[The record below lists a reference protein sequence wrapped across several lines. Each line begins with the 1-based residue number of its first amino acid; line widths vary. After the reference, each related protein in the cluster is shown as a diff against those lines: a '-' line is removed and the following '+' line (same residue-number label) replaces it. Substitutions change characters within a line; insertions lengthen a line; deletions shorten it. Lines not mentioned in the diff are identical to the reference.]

1 MRRAHLRVQTRLYDL
16 KPTIPRAAS
25 LSTVSNIS
33 TRNTREKVHKKEDEN
48 VRLTLDLLFLH
59 RVKHPVSGR
68 IPIPKRIQLVH
79 PPSDRIS
86 RICS

>member
-1 MRRAHLRVQTRLYDL
+1 MQTRLYDL

-25 LSTVSNIS
+25 LSTDPSMS
-33 TRNTREKVHKKEDEN
+33 ARNTKEKVHTEEDEN

-59 RVKHPVSGR
+59 RVLHPVSGR